1 MRRKRFYWFSPE
13 ITLFI
18 ASLLFLV
25 VAVLISVIAYFVDSI
40 TPESVKI
47 SRQIEHNRRDS
58 LATLWLEERKVK
70 RHEEA
75 RRAEEA
81 RYKKHLLYVV
91 ARFNKKDSTS
101 RRFIVLNTSRADID
115 SGRAIVFAHIWDEK
129 SSSSKRRADTAEMM
143 LRPIPSGRRDTLVV
157 PQHAVP
163 QGERKAMRYA
173 IDSVALVGIVF
184 R

>member
-1 MRRKRFYWFSPE
+1 MSKPFSDFVFICMMILLAAISYW
-13 ITLFI
+13 
-18 ASLLFLV
+18 
-25 VAVLISVIAYFVDSI
+25 VDRL

-47 SRQIEHNRRDS
+47 SRRIEHNRRDS

-81 RYKKHLLYVV
+81 RYKRHLLYVV
-91 ARFNKKDSTS
+91 ARFNKKDSAS

-115 SGRAIVFAHIWDEK
+115 SGRAIVFAHAWVEK
-129 SSSSKRRADTAEMM
+129 SSSSKRRADTAEIM

-157 PQHAVP
+157 PQHTVRER
-163 QGERKAMRYA
+163 ERKAMRYA
-173 IDSVALVGIVF
+173 IDSVAFVGIVF